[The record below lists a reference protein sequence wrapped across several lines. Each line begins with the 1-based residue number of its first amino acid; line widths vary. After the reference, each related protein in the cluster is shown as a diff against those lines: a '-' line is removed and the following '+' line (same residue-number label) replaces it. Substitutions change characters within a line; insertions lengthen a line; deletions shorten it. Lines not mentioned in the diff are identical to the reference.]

1 MNNWRREWYPTDWD
15 SLVLLSLSQ
24 HSVILRD
31 RSLLK
36 TPWKLRPK
44 GQAILTT
51 QQTYWNISLRI
62 NILFQMHSIHH
73 RNNCAGDCV
82 ACYFST
88 LGQKEKDEGHSG
100 IKLWSID
107 DTFIDIIWLTRT
119 IWLGF
124 WTSRLLSFQ
133 CHHIDLRS
141 FNDWICLSSK
151 VSWY

>member
-1 MNNWRREWYPTDWD
+1 MHRKPEMGYNKTPPDAQWAERKELPVTAARCTLNKENTNEGMVQDSFTDI
-15 SLVLLSLSQ
+15 LLFLEISQGWIIGGGSGILQTGTVWSCSLSQ
-24 HSVILRD
+24 HSVILRG

-51 QQTYWNISLRI
+51 QQIYWNISLRI

-88 LGQKEKDEGHSG
+88 LGQKEKD
-100 IKLWSID
+100 
-107 DTFIDIIWLTRT
+107 
-119 IWLGF
+119 
-124 WTSRLLSFQ
+124 
-133 CHHIDLRS
+133 
-141 FNDWICLSSK
+141 
-151 VSWY
+151 